1 MNVIDL
7 DRPAVVAVPPRR
19 SHQRFA
25 VVALI
30 VGVLL
35 GGAGTYVW
43 NMRRQSAARD
53 GEVSVFVLA
62 DAGRPLDG
70 GSVLLDGRVASVT
83 LVWRVT
89 LINAGP
95 VPVNVRNL
103 TADRPGVTVRG
114 VEKQR
119 WLAPGETAQAD
130 ADVQVD
136 CARGLPLG
144 RLPVTLSVQTFDER
158 TRLAR
163 PREALDGNPWTAR
176 MQTACAGPA

>member
-7 DRPAVVAVPPRR
+7 DRPAASAVAPRR
-19 SHQRFA
+19 PHQRFA
-25 VVALI
+25 VVALV

-35 GGAGTYVW
+35 GAAGTYVW
-43 NMRRQSAARD
+43 DMRRQSAARD

-62 DAGRPLDG
+62 DAGRALDG
-70 GSVLLDGRVASVT
+70 GSVLRGGRVSSVT
-83 LVWRVT
+83 LLWRIT

-95 VPVNVRNL
+95 APVNVRNL
-103 TADRPGVTVRG
+103 AVDRPGVTVRG

-119 WLAPGETAQAD
+119 WLAPGETVQAD

-144 RLPVTLSVQTFDER
+144 RLPVTLSVQTSDER
-158 TRLAR
+158 IRQAQ
-163 PREALDGNPWTAR
+163 PKDALDGSPWTER
-176 MQTACAGPA
+176 TQSACAGAV